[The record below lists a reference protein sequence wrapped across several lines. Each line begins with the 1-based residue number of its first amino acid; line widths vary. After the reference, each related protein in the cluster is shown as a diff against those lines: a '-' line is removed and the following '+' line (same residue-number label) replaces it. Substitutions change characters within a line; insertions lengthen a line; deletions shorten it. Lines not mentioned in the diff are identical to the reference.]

1 MTEPIIPIVPVNP
14 GIFPV
19 PPVRLPRIDQRE
31 HDERRHEQE
40 DDERERE
47 RARQRRREENG
58 GRLPREGGTRP
69 LQAPS
74 DDGLGH
80 IDTTA

>member
-14 GIFPV
+14 DIFPV

-58 GRLPREGGTRP
+58 GRLPRQGKRP
-69 LQAPS
+69 HPAPS
-74 DDGLGH
+74 DDGLPH